1 MYIADNVDDFAV
13 AAALFISIVVNRN
26 TNLIKYIYTNSI
38 LFENDKL
45 QPITPVSVD
54 HVLRKID
61 LGTKHV
67 IIAVVF
73 AWHTFRRR
81 LYTFSEQFW
90 NSFKTVLKLFP
101 RLFCFIFISV
111 CLWFYESVAC
121 VFGGESEHA
130 RFMILFF
137 SNSDNR
143 GEECLLNCPHNSDK
157 TDTKLK

>member
-73 AWHTFRRR
+73 A
-81 LYTFSEQFW
+81 
-90 NSFKTVLKLFP
+90 
-101 RLFCFIFISV
+101 
-111 CLWFYESVAC
+111 
-121 VFGGESEHA
+121 
-130 RFMILFF
+130 
-137 SNSDNR
+137 
-143 GEECLLNCPHNSDK
+143 
-157 TDTKLK
+157 